1 MKIVKCLIQGPAR
14 VGKTHVKALIMKKK
28 LEEGKSPSTNC
39 VEPAVRAVC
48 TEKFAEDDESWK
60 EVSAEELMKMLT
72 KEIKHQNKY
81 QMPSQKLTELSSVG
95 HGIVTEPTSEEIE
108 AGDEVKVL
116 EELQHLIS
124 TCAGVQM
131 HQKWVYFI
139 DSGGQPQ
146 FHNFFQAFIQNTSIL
161 LLVFSLAEK
170 LSEVNKHQFQDQ
182 AGCDTSAFD
191 GITAPNVKDV
201 LKSIASTLYS
211 TDPEEERKIFLVG
224 TFNDLYE
231 ENPQGMETI
240 EEKEKALGEL
250 FKEEEVQATASHS
263 TGTRIIFPVNGL
275 QAESGEFD
283 DKAVCDI
290 RKRIFDFFEK
300 AKMLSIP
307 LRWFALELALE
318 KQAAS
323 VSRKVLTYEEC
334 LKVAA
339 VLHFEVREL
348 HVALSYL
355 HGFSLLLFFPA
366 LELVFTDPQALL
378 NVFSS
383 ILVNF
388 YHEEVSGSKAE
399 MDNYRKAILSSHAL
413 KELLKDCPEFGAVLT
428 CEELIQ
434 IFQSLLIAAKVEEDK
449 YFIPALLPSLDN
461 DDTQGKALSVE
472 SPTVPLVFLFSD
484 KCTPCGLF
492 CAVVVKLL
500 SGDWEIDMKA
510 DIFSNVV
517 TLRHKKCR
525 PKLAITFI
533 DSFKHF
539 EVHCSNEDRL
549 PEIRKEMEEVVETVI
564 CCRKYNCEAP
574 QMAFYCSCTEC
585 KVASIVESGDICCDC
600 VTYSPE
606 DTERERKWID
616 CVGMFIMLCYITRQ
630 VIKELISVAF
640 TFALLHEQVAEE
652 LLSVSRQKGLL
663 TALKQLPPFP
673 IHTWVCKPDACLCL

>member
-28 LEEGKSPSTNC
+28 LEEGNSPSTNC

-60 EVSAEELMKMLT
+60 EVGAEEMMKLLSE
-72 KEIKHQNKY
+72 EIKC
-81 QMPSQKLTELSSVG
+81 QKEEMSFG
-95 HGIVTEPTSEEIE
+95 HGNLTEPTSEEIE
-108 AGDEVKVL
+108 AGGEVKIL

-182 AGCDTSAFD
+182 AGCEISVFD
-191 GITAPNVKDV
+191 GITAPKVKDV

-211 TDPEEERKIFLVG
+211 NDPEEERKIFLVG
-224 TFNDLYE
+224 TFKDLYE

-250 FKEEEVQATASHS
+250 FKEEEVQATASHN

-275 QAESGEFD
+275 QAESGQFD

-300 AKMLSIP
+300 AKTLSIP

-323 VSRKVLTYEEC
+323 VNRKVLTYEEC

-348 HVALSYL
+348 HVALNYL

-428 CEELIQ
+428 CEKLIR
-434 IFQSLLIAAKVEEDK
+434 IFQSLLIAAKVDEDK

-461 DDTQGKALSVE
+461 DDTRGKALSVE

-484 KCTPCGLF
+484 KGTPCGLF

-510 DIFSNVV
+510 EIYSNAV
-517 TLRHKKCR
+517 TLHHKKCR
-525 PKLAITFI
+525 PKLTITFI
-533 DSFKHF
+533 DSLKHF
-539 EVHCSNEDRL
+539 EVCCSSEDRL
-549 PEIRKEMEEVVETVI
+549 HVPDIRKEVEEVVKTVI
-564 CCRKYNCEAP
+564 YCRKYNCKAP
-574 QMAFYCSCTEC
+574 QVAFYCSCIEC
-585 KVASIVESGDICCDC
+585 KVASIVETGDICCDC
-600 VTYSPE
+600 ATYSPE
-606 DTERERKWID
+606 DTKREREWMD

-630 VIKELISVAF
+630 VIKELISMAF
-640 TFALLHEQVAEE
+640 TFALLHEQMAEG
-652 LLSVSRQKGLL
+652 LLTVSRQKGLF
-663 TALKQLPPFP
+663 TALKRLPPFP